1 MRGGLC
7 LKSYAR
13 FAYDGKSQRR
23 RSRYGQCREILLIK
37 NRFREGLNWWSS
49 PLIGCCATS
58 LVRTASRLT
67 RLRAWRIG
75 HDARSCWQSNGR
87 GKKRRDDCKRN
98 HDPAEHHLID
108 STPGARR
115 RVGKHRNSV
124 LFMMTRPVIGT
135 QAFLACAPSGVALR
149 CLGER

>member
-13 FAYDGKSQRR
+13 FAYDGKSQKR
-23 RSRYGQCREILLIK
+23 RSRYRQCREILLIK
-37 NRFREGLNWWSS
+37 NRFRERLNRQSS
-49 PLIGCCATS
+49 PLVGCCATS

-75 HDARSCWQSNGR
+75 HDARSCRQSNGR

-124 LFMMTRPVIGT
+124 LSVMTRRSQEHRHFLPVPP
-135 QAFLACAPSGVALR
+135 AELHSAALAKR
-149 CLGER
+149 